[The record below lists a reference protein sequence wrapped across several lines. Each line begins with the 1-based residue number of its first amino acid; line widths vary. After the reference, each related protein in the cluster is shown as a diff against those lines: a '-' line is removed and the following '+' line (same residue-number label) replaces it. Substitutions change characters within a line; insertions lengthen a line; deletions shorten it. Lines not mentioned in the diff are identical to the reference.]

1 MVCISSWLLSLI
13 LLLIWSL
20 SCFSFWKRPKAKTPF
35 CLKIHQ
41 NLIKRHGRKTSL
53 AIKSSK
59 YSLHWPCKVCWCIEL
74 LRRSSA
80 KSSSILFLLG
90 MWLQSGPAFLH
101 METFFFPLSGLFIW
115 PWSGCS
121 KSCLLPYTYSCPEGL
136 NSVEASTHLCS
147 LGELWF
153 LKIDRKLCSFPLV
166 YFFEW

>member
-41 NLIKRHGRKTSL
+41 NLIKQHGRKTSL

-101 METFFFPLSGLFIW
+101 METFFFPCQAYLFDRD
-115 PWSGCS
+115 
-121 KSCLLPYTYSCPEGL
+121 LDAL
-136 NSVEASTHLCS
+136 NLAYFHILT
-147 LGELWF
+147 
-153 LKIDRKLCSFPLV
+153 LV
-166 YFFEW
+166 QKDSIVLRPPPTFVP